1 MALRPHLAGAHGS
14 TIGAVSI
21 HSVHGAWSAVAP
33 RPRAA
38 ATIVAALA
46 ISTVVIALVEQVAS
60 GTFASPVYLIAV
72 LVAGVVGGT
81 GPAVATAVAS
91 FLLYDFLFVQPL
103 YTLTVSDPSEW
114 LNLLLFLAVA
124 IVISRLAALQAERAE
139 EATRRARE
147 AQALFTISRAL
158 AASQGLEDAAGPI
171 TAEIA
176 RSAAMDRVWLGLG
189 ATPGEE
195 RIVADTRRG
204 EAVPASPIQV
214 VLERT
219 PGDEPAR
226 WSRTHVA
233 SGSVRRGGSAPP
245 TIYRARVEVPGEV
258 LGSLWSLR
266 AARSRDPDRAET
278 RIIAAAAD
286 QLGQAVRHDRLVAE
300 SLRAEVARQSE
311 ALKTALLDSVS
322 HDLRT
327 PLATIRA
334 TAGSLLDHEVEWTAD
349 ERDDA
354 LRSIDA
360 EAERMNRLVR
370 NLLDLSRIE
379 GGALHPDLE
388 PHDVDEVVGRVVRR
402 LPAVRPI
409 DVVIPGELPP
419 VVVDDTYLDEVLT
432 NLVENA
438 IRYGGATIRV
448 AAVERPDDDA
458 VEIRV
463 EDDGVGVSEDDRAR
477 LFEKFYRV
485 RRPGEGSRRGM
496 GIGLTVAQGLARAM
510 GGEVTAGRSD
520 LGGLAMT
527 VRLRAARRLADD
539 GGLDGDRTQGPAQTG
554 PGDVR

>member
-1 MALRPHLAGAHGS
+1 MLV
-14 TIGAVSI
+14 IFV
-21 HSVHGAWSAVAP
+21 
-33 RPRAA
+33 
-38 ATIVAALA
+38 ALA
-46 ISTVVIALVEQVAS
+46 VSTVVIALLEQVVAVPY
-60 GTFASPVYLIAV
+60 ASPVYLIAV
-72 LVAGVVGGT
+72 LVTGVAGGAI
-81 GPAVATAVAS
+81 PAVATAVAS
-91 FLLYDFLFVQPL
+91 FLLYDFLFVQPVF
-103 YTLTVSDPSEW
+103 TLTVSDPNEW

-124 IVISRLAALQAERAE
+124 IVISRLAALLSERAE

-147 AQALFTISRAL
+147 AQALFAISRAL
-158 AASQGLEDAAGPI
+158 AMSQTLEDAAGPI

-176 RSAAMDRVWLGLG
+176 ESTGMDRVWLSLG
-189 ATPGEE
+189 PSVGEE
-195 RIVADTRRG
+195 RTVADTRAG
-204 EAVPASPIQV
+204 EAVPNAPIQV
-214 VLERT
+214 VLERA

-226 WSRTHVA
+226 WARTHVA
-233 SGSVRRGGSAPP
+233 ATTARRAEPLSGTV
-245 TIYRARVEVPGEV
+245 YRARVEAPGEV
-258 LGSLWSLR
+258 LGSLWALR
-266 AARSRDPDRAET
+266 AGKAPDPDRAET

-300 SLRAEVARQSE
+300 ALRAEVARQSE

-334 TAGSLLDHEVEWTAD
+334 TAGSLLDHEVAWTAA

-388 PHDVDEVVGRVVRR
+388 PHDVDECVGPVVRR
-402 LPAVRPI
+402 LSSTRRI
-409 DVVIPGELPP
+409 DLAIPEDLPP
-419 VVVDDTYLDEVLT
+419 IRVDDTYLDEVLT

-438 IRYGGATIRV
+438 IRYGGPSIRV
-448 AAVERPDDDA
+448 TAAQRADA
-458 VEIRV
+458 GVVEITV
-463 EDDGVGVSEDDRAR
+463 EDDGPGVPEADRAR

-510 GGEVTAGRSD
+510 GGEIVAARSE

-527 VRLRAARRLADD
+527 VRVPAAPRPVDEPAPASEPAPVDAD
-539 GGLDGDRTQGPAQTG
+539 PA
-554 PGDVR
+554 R

>member
-1 MALRPHLAGAHGS
+1 VSTHSLRR
-14 TIGAVSI
+14 
-21 HSVHGAWSAVAP
+21 AWSAVAP

-38 ATIVAALA
+38 ATIFAALA
-46 ISTVVIALVEQVAS
+46 ISTVVIALLEQVV
-60 GTFASPVYLIAV
+60 TVPYASPVYLIAV

-81 GPAVATAVAS
+81 APAIATAVAS

-103 YTLTVSDPSEW
+103 YTLTVSDPNEW

-147 AQALFTISRAL
+147 AQALFSISRAL
-158 AASQGLEDAAGPI
+158 ATSQGLEDAAGPI
-171 TAEIA
+171 TTEIA
-176 RSAAMDRVWLGLG
+176 RSTAMDRVWLGLG
-189 ATPGEE
+189 PTPGEE

-219 PGDEPAR
+219 AGDEPAR
-226 WSRTHVA
+226 WSRTHVT
-233 SGSVRRGGSAPP
+233 SGVPRRGGNAPA

-258 LGSLWSLR
+258 LGSLWALR
-266 AARSRDPDRAET
+266 AGKARDPDRAET

-300 SLRAEVARQSE
+300 SLQAEVARQSE
-311 ALKTALLDSVS
+311 ALKSALLDSVS

-334 TAGSLLDHEVEWTAD
+334 TAGSLLDHEVDWTPV
-349 ERDDA
+349 EHDDA

-388 PHDVDEVVGRVVRR
+388 PHDVDECVGRVLRHVST
-402 LPAVRPI
+402 ARPI
-409 DVVIPGELPP
+409 DVTIPGDLRPLM
-419 VVVDDTYLDEVLT
+419 VDDTYLDEVLT
-432 NLVENA
+432 NLIENA
-438 IRYGGATIRV
+438 VRYGGDKIRV
-448 AAVERPDDDA
+448 TATERPDDDV

-463 EDDGVGVSEDDRAR
+463 EDDGPGVPEEDRAR

-510 GGEVTAGRSD
+510 GGEIVADRSD

-527 VRLRAARRLADD
+527 VSLRAAPPFADD
-539 GGLDGDRTQGPAQTG
+539 GESDATREPTPAGTDSGDAS
-554 PGDVR
+554 